1 MARSADT
8 DSITNLLK
16 AHNAPLSAVKANKLL
31 LEKGILMEM
40 ERESGSRPGVM
51 KKYKVLTE
59 KGLDFGENRENPQSP
74 DQTSPYYYRA
84 GFADLLN
91 LITEPEE

>member
-40 ERESGSRPGVM
+40 ERESGSRPRRGSTLV
-51 KKYKVLTE
+51 KIEKTRKV
-59 KGLDFGENRENPQSP
+59 RIRPHPIIIVQV
-74 DQTSPYYYRA
+74 
-84 GFADLLN
+84 LL
-91 LITEPEE
+91 ICST